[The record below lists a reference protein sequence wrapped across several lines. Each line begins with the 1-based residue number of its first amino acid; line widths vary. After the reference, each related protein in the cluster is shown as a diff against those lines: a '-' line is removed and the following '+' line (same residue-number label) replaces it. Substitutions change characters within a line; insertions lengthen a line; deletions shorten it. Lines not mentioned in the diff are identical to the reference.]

1 MLLMSKNQSRFD
13 AMMTPELKEI
23 VEHAKGLEKWPLA
36 RLISLFE
43 TNTEQAKQARHSVMS
58 SLKCGSK
65 NGLVLGITGTPGAGK
80 SSLIGE
86 LCLSMLTE
94 NAELSIAVLAVDP
107 SSQRSGGALLGDRTR
122 TNFPVNDKRLFFRS
136 QASDLDLGG
145 VGKKTFQVTRLL
157 KHLFDIII
165 IETVGIGQSEI
176 EVEQLS
182 DHTCLVLQPLAGDQV
197 QFMKAGIMEVPD
209 TFIINKCDED
219 SLAKR
224 SYHLLKTSLKLVNI
238 SLNKNSEN
246 SKNIFLTSAIKQKGI
261 SELTH
266 FLLQLESNSATR
278 KDTQTQE
285 HFYLDKWIQQEF
297 GRFGSTVFKQS
308 ESTILNSQQSYEEKE
323 NMLFEIM
330 KEMIPSL
337 GS

>member
-1 MLLMSKNQSRFD
+1 MSKNQNRFD
-13 AMMTPELKEI
+13 AMMTPELRDMI
-23 VEHAKGLEKWPLA
+23 ARAKHLEKWPLA

-43 TNTEQAKQARHSVMS
+43 TNTEQAKQDRHSVMS
-58 SLKCGSK
+58 SLKGSAK
-65 NGLVLGITGTPGAGK
+65 NGLILGITGTPGAGK

-86 LCLSMLTE
+86 LCLSLL
-94 NAELSIAVLAVDP
+94 AEKPELNIAVLAVDP

-122 TNFPVNDKRLFFRS
+122 TNFPINDKRLFFRS

-145 VGKKTFQVTRLL
+145 VGKKTYQVTRLL
-157 KHLFDIII
+157 RQLFDIII

-224 SYHLLKTSLKLVNI
+224 SYHLLKTSLKLVNV
-238 SLNKNSEN
+238 SLNKHNEN
-246 SKNIFLTSAIKQKGI
+246 SKSVFLTSATKQKGI
-261 SELTH
+261 DELTH
-266 FLLQLESNSATR
+266 FLLQLESDSSVR
-278 KDTQTQE
+278 KDRQTQE
-285 HFYLDKWIQQEF
+285 YFYLGKWIQQEF
-297 GRFGSTVFKQS
+297 GRFGLTLFNQS
-308 ESTILNSQQSYEEKE
+308 VKTALTSQQSYEEKE
-323 NMLFEIM
+323 NTLFEMM
-330 KEMIPSL
+330 KKMIPSL
-337 GS
+337 SR